1 MVTFLFTSIIIL
13 GLLSVAIY
21 FWQKPNHKSLDGS
34 EREPNAL
41 PPSDSRGLFVDPATD
56 DNAAVV
62 ARQLE
67 SQPEISE
74 TTKLSDL
81 VTRAR
86 DDDKSALLDANRH
99 GDKAIYEEVLT
110 AFVEQANDAPKLL
123 SLVSFVVGHKLPVSR
138 QLANAVIA
146 SWKAAPDRPS
156 TAKMLHIAA
165 LSDDVPTYQMAVETG
180 LRFWLSG
187 RLSDI
192 SPVELGSLFDG
203 EFWVLSSAARNTGAG
218 FILKR
223 TLASARR
230 ELKRA
235 AHVNK

>member
-21 FWQKPNHKSLDGS
+21 FWQKPNHKRLEGS

-41 PPSDSRGLFVDPATD
+41 PPSDSRGLFAVPAAD
-56 DNAAVV
+56 DHDDVV

-67 SQPEISE
+67 PQPEISA
-74 TTKLSDL
+74 TTRLSDL
-81 VTRAR
+81 VARAH
-86 DDDKSALLDANRH
+86 DDDKSALLDANTH

-110 AFVEQANDAPKLL
+110 SFVEQANDAPKLL
-123 SLVSFVVGHKLPVSR
+123 SLVSFVVGHKLPVIT
-138 QLANAVIA
+138 QLANAVTE
-146 SWKAAPDRPS
+146 SWKTAPDRPS
-156 TAKMLHIAA
+156 TARMLHIAA
-165 LSDDVPTYQMAVETG
+165 LSDDVPTYQMAVETA
-180 LRFWLSG
+180 LRYWLSG